1 MLLSY
6 PRALQAASARLQ
18 RKQLGRQVNPIDL
31 NRGQSCN
38 ALNAP
43 ASYQIY
49 GIKSAGEAP
58 EARPALLRWWD
69 AYPSVISAP
78 TPISS
83 DKVADFLRDPTK
95 TGSDYAVIDVRR
107 NDHAV
112 RPMFRYNLPVF
123 CSEGGIKNI
132 QGGHIRGSYQWP
144 AQTFYDDLPGFFEKF
159 GNTEQVIFYCGSSS
173 GRGPRCAGWYVGVY
187 AR

>member
-112 RPMFRYNLPVF
+112 RPMFRCNLPLCFVLRVALKI
-123 CSEGGIKNI
+123 S
-132 QGGHIRGSYQWP
+132 RVV
-144 AQTFYDDLPGFFEKF
+144 TFAAVTNGLPRHFM
-159 GNTEQVIFYCGSSS
+159 TIFPGSSRNLATQS
-173 GRGPRCAGWYVGVY
+173 K
-187 AR
+187 